1 MDELLRRGITNLL
14 TIIEQIV
21 YLLLYMKQIQ
31 LVELLIRYVVQNG
44 TIDRIALTEN
54 PFRALGE
61 VGNLFEDKAN
71 IFM

>member
-1 MDELLRRGITNLL
+1 M
-14 TIIEQIV
+14 
-21 YLLLYMKQIQ
+21 
-31 LVELLIRYVVQNG
+31 VQNG

-71 IFM
+71 IFMQIRKEIESINQNVRN